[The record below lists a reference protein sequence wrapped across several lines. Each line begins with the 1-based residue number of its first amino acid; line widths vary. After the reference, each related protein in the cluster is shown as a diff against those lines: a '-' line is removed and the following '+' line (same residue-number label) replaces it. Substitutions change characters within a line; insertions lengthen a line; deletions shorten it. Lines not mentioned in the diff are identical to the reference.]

1 MRFKAFNEIQSFI
14 VVLVPLHLTLGHVV
28 KCCRDHISFLNNL
41 SDGMTLTQEVV
52 VSSVFPITKILT
64 IENHKLDGTFL
75 HVVFGSQSLLRIT
88 SDLTDSE
95 TN

>member
-1 MRFKAFNEIQSFI
+1 MRFKTFNEIQSFV

-28 KCCRDHISFLNNL
+28 KCCRDHISLNNL
-41 SDGMTLTQEVV
+41 PDGMTLTQEVV
-52 VSSVFPITKILT
+52 VSSVFPITEILT

>member
-1 MRFKAFNEIQSFI
+1 MRFKTFNEIQSFV

-28 KCCRDHISFLNNL
+28 KCCRDHISLNNL
-41 SDGMTLTQEVV
+41 PDGMTLTQEVV
-52 VSSVFPITKILT
+52 VSSVFPITEILT
-64 IENHKLDGTFL
+64 IENHKLDDTFL

>member
-1 MRFKAFNEIQSFI
+1 MRFKTFNEIQSFV

-28 KCCRDHISFLNNL
+28 KCCRDHISLNNL
-41 SDGMTLTQEVV
+41 PDGMTLTQEVG
-52 VSSVFPITKILT
+52 VSSVFPITEILT
-64 IENHKLDGTFL
+64 IENHKLDDTFL